1 MVLVRHLLGGVLRRQ
16 RLRQGLTLREVSV
29 DARVSLGYISEVE
42 RGQKEA
48 SSELLA
54 AICAALEVPLS
65 DVLREV
71 SDEID
76 KVETPVLT
84 STVPRPAIAK
94 VTSQHIDGHGIDRR
108 RIESGRIDTRRLD
121 KTRIE
126 SARIES
132 AHIDKARADS
142 AHIDGPLDAT
152 NSAREVV
159 AA

>member
-16 RLRQGLTLREVSV
+16 RLRQKLTLREVSV

-76 KVETPVLT
+76 KIETPLIPA
-84 STVPRPAIAK
+84 TVPATTITQVTAK
-94 VTSQHIDGHGIDRR
+94 RIEGKRIETSQIGSRRIDKS
-108 RIESGRIDTRRLD
+108 RIESTH
-121 KTRIE
+121 
-126 SARIES
+126 A
-132 AHIDKARADS
+132 DKARIDS
-142 AHIDGPLDAT
+142 GQIDDAPVEAA
-152 NSAREVV
+152 NSRRAVVV